1 MEYQYVGY
9 TLADGIVKGRI
20 DASDAATAEEK
31 VIDQGYKILEMK
43 VARQLPSMED
53 MFPSLFKLKQKDL
66 VRFTQQLAIM
76 VRGGGSLQRALELLA
91 AETQNRVLRRVLLSI
106 IKAVDEGGSLS
117 GAMEMHPKVFS
128 SRFFSVVGAG
138 EHTGRLAPALEQL
151 STVMEKEQ
159 EARDTVK
166 RTMMMPMFTIGASAI
181 MLVLMLTVLMPP
193 LLATFERMGNDIPL
207 ITRIAMGSMGLITA
221 NLKAVGI
228 GIGALI
234 GLLLLSK
241 RIEALNYWKHVI
253 LIHTPILGQMI
264 LAGELSQFSR
274 TISMLLDSGI
284 SLANA
289 LPLAISG
296 AKNIV
301 IHQAFV
307 AGEESLVAGRGLS
320 EALKEHAVL
329 PTMWVELVMIG
340 EESNTLAQTMGEL
353 ANAYQKELE
362 NRLASLLALLEPL
375 STMAVGGIV
384 LFIALSMFLPIYS
397 GLNGAAG

>member
-9 TLADGIVKGRI
+9 TLEEGIVRGRI
-20 DASDAATAEEK
+20 EADNEATAEEK
-31 VIDQGYKILEMK
+31 VIDKGYKILEMK
-43 VARQLPSMED
+43 VIKQLPGIEAL
-53 MFPSLFKLKQKDL
+53 FPSIFKIGQKDL

-91 AETQNRVLRRVLLSI
+91 AETQNRVLRRILLSI

-117 GAMEMHPKVFS
+117 GAMAMHPTVFT
-128 SRFFSVVGAG
+128 SRFTSVVGAG

-159 EARDTVK
+159 DARQTVK
-166 RTMMMPMFTIGASAI
+166 RTMMMPMFTIGASAV
-181 MLVLMLTVLMPP
+181 MLILMLTVLMPP

-207 ITRIAMGSMGLITA
+207 ITRIAMGSMGAITG
-221 NLKAVGI
+221 NIKAVGI

-234 GLLLLSK
+234 ALILISK
-241 RIEALNYWKHVI
+241 KVEALNRGKHVI
-253 LIHTPILGQMI
+253 LVHVPILGQMI

-296 AKNIV
+296 TKNIV
-301 IHQAFV
+301 IKEAFL

-320 EALKEHAVL
+320 EALKSHSIL

-340 EESNTLAQTMGEL
+340 EESNTLGQTMGEL

-362 NRLASLLALLEPL
+362 NRLGSLLAMLEPL

-397 GLNGAAG
+397 GLNSAAG